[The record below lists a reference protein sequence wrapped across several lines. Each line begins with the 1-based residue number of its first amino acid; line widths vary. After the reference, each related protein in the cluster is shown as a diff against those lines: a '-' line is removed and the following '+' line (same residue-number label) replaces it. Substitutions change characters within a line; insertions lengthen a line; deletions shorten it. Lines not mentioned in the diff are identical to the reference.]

1 MVVAIIFGCYSC
13 RHLAYTAATAL
24 DVIAFAA
31 LKFSIDNATV
41 IVAFLALP
49 LPFLLVTG

>member
-1 MVVAIIFGCYSC
+1 MVVAIISGCYSC
-13 RHLAYTAATAL
+13 RRLTYAAATACA
-24 DVIAFAA
+24 VIAFAA
-31 LKFSIDNATV
+31 LQCSIDNATA